1 MATGEVHFFSVV
13 NDRDAQF
20 LQVLA
25 TWACVGV
32 HFAKDAAA
40 SAKLYNHQ
48 QQQQQPMPVELS
60 PSPED
65 MDYVNRQRRL
75 NSFLLDVVK
84 SIFQDIITMD
94 TVILKVMVNWNV

>member
-1 MATGEVHFFSVV
+1 MTYFVYCTLQVHVLKLFDCDESLIGEVHFFSVV

-40 SAKLYNHQ
+40 SAKLYNLH
-48 QQQQQPMPVELS
+48 QQPMPVELS

-65 MDYVNRQRRL
+65 MEYVNRQRKL

-84 SIFQDIITMD
+84 
-94 TVILKVMVNWNV
+94 